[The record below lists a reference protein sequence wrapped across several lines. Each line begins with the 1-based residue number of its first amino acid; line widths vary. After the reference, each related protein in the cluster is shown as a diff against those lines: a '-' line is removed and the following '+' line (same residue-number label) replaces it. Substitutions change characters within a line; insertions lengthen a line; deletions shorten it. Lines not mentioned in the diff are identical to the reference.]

1 MSGFCL
7 FEIRLIF
14 AFVDHILHNR
24 NIKRF
29 KKERY
34 RQSAEILQ
42 VIKLEE
48 KWKKV
53 YMKIAHQSHSYSVV
67 KCLPADERKPD
78 WHPYN

>member
-1 MSGFCL
+1 MCVFVCMGKGLVTYVLIEIILSVKNITISFYLSGFCL

-48 KWKKV
+48 K
-53 YMKIAHQSHSYSVV
+53 
-67 KCLPADERKPD
+67 
-78 WHPYN
+78 